1 MGSKFLN
8 RNGETDMSGSFVY
21 KILSILKYSGS
32 ASSPIS
38 LLTAE
43 ELEKIFYTKSKQFP
57 SKTIIDV
64 VKMALYPCSKML
76 Q

>member
-1 MGSKFLN
+1 
-8 RNGETDMSGSFVY
+8 MSGSFVY

-43 ELEKIFYTKSKQFP
+43 ELEKIFEGIGSNLCLTPSSNDNLKLTKKKQEER
-57 SKTIIDV
+57 
-64 VKMALYPCSKML
+64 
-76 Q
+76 